1 MKKKYPDFP
10 NYSAFRRRLMLVTG
24 ILWLG
29 VTTLIAQNTFQ
40 YTGTVSD
47 KTGETLPGVSVVV
60 KGTVNGAA
68 TDIQGGYK
76 ITSTRSTEILVF
88 SFVGYVTQEIETPAG
103 IPLKVVLAS
112 SAVGLSELV
121 VIGYGTQKKSVVT
134 GAINLDAI
142 KSRLN
147 KLQNTQRTTVELWK
161 PAPGKHTIRLVPYKF
176 NKENPFIELYFHY
189 NINNKTYL
197 SPMSFGRPDPIV
209 EFADK
214 LKRMGDKEDW
224 KAAKKMEP
232 KLRTF
237 VPVLVRG
244 EEGEGVKFWGFG
256 KTVYQEILGYMA
268 DADYGDITDP
278 NEGRDI
284 TVEVV
289 SAEDSGT
296 SYPVTT
302 IRVKPKET
310 PLAVSK
316 EDTDKYL
323 NNQKEITELYSELTY
338 AELKNVLEGWLNP
351 SAASEDEKSASAETL
366 SSTANN
372 DDEAPFDTTPSKPEV
387 TPAKKLDDVASAFDD
402 LFNS

>member
-1 MKKKYPDFP
+1 M
-10 NYSAFRRRLMLVTG
+10 
-24 ILWLG
+24 
-29 VTTLIAQNTFQ
+29 
-40 YTGTVSD
+40 
-47 KTGETLPGVSVVV
+47 
-60 KGTVNGAA
+60 
-68 TDIQGGYK
+68 
-76 ITSTRSTEILVF
+76 
-88 SFVGYVTQEIETPAG
+88 
-103 IPLKVVLAS
+103 
-112 SAVGLSELV
+112 
-121 VIGYGTQKKSVVT
+121 
-134 GAINLDAI
+134 AINLDAI

-197 SPMSFGRPDPIV
+197 SPISFGRPDPIV

-268 DADYGDITDP
+268 DPDYGDITDP

-323 NNQKEITELYSELTY
+323 TSQKEITELYSELTY

-351 SAASEDEKSASAETL
+351 SGAASDEEKSVSAQTL
-366 SSTANN
+366 SSTAT
-372 DDEAPFDTTPSKPEV
+372 DEDEAPFDTTPSKPAA
-387 TPAKKLDDVASAFDD
+387 PAPTKKVDDVAAAFDD

>member
-1 MKKKYPDFP
+1 M
-10 NYSAFRRRLMLVTG
+10 
-24 ILWLG
+24 
-29 VTTLIAQNTFQ
+29 
-40 YTGTVSD
+40 
-47 KTGETLPGVSVVV
+47 
-60 KGTVNGAA
+60 
-68 TDIQGGYK
+68 
-76 ITSTRSTEILVF
+76 
-88 SFVGYVTQEIETPAG
+88 
-103 IPLKVVLAS
+103 
-112 SAVGLSELV
+112 
-121 VIGYGTQKKSVVT
+121 
-134 GAINLDAI
+134 AINLDAI

-268 DADYGDITDP
+268 DPDYGDITDP

-310 PLAVSK
+310 PLATTK
-316 EDTDKYL
+316 EETDKYL
-323 NNQKEITELYSELTY
+323 TNQKEITELYSELTY

-351 SAASEDEKSASAETL
+351 SATSDDEVSASAQTL
-366 SSTANN
+366 SSTAKT
-372 DDEAPFDTTPSKPEV
+372 DEAPFDVDEPVKAAPVKEAA
-387 TPAKKLDDVASAFDD
+387 PKKIDDVAAAFDD